1 MHTQQNLARSHFHSV
16 RILLEAGIVKMEFR
30 ERSVHVCSV
39 VREHE
44 NP

>member
-1 MHTQQNLARSHFHSV
+1 MGTQQNLARSHFHSV

-30 ERSVHVCSV
+30 ERSVCSV
-39 VREHE
+39 VREDE